1 MTPKDEYE
9 KIKTMSVPDICALL
23 ARNEGLDQSTRL
35 YRLVLDEKKIEL
47 QNKFNSDLLDRQLKT
62 NKSFLRITIIA
73 TISAAILGAIVG
85 GIAQF
90 ATPRLFQ
97 SQTQKTPQ
105 QITQQHIGA
114 SNADIAVEQT
124 RGKAPSQPPMKGEKQ
139 NKK

>member
-1 MTPKDEYE
+1 M
-9 KIKTMSVPDICALL
+9 
-23 ARNEGLDQSTRL
+23 TRL

-47 QNKFNSDLLDRQLKT
+47 QNQFNSDLLDRHLKT

-90 ATPRLFQ
+90 AIPRLFQ
-97 SQTQKTPQ
+97 PQVQKTPQ
-105 QITQQHIGA
+105 QITQQHIEPTTA
-114 SNADIAVEQT
+114 SLAVEQKQ
-124 RGKAPSQPPMKGEKQ
+124 GKAPLQLPMKGEKQ